1 MFHFNRKKEV
11 QISEEQSKQFMDV
24 QEAHYKK
31 LEESMK
37 IEQEEMYRRLSSRM
51 EELIQTQQ
59 KKQENLTD
67 AVEDLL
73 DEWEEGNQLVEE
85 YKEQL
90 TKEKQQSQQFL
101 SLVQVLVAQNQL
113 LQKEI
118 QKIYE
123 KDSEQQNAWKQQL
136 ELFEQQKQKAMSEC
150 ELQLFGEEGQ
160 LVDGSYHQ
168 VLEAVDTNETE
179 KHARI
184 AKIHEPG
191 ILYQGKII
199 KKATVTAYK

>member
-11 QISEEQSKQFMDV
+11 QISEEQSKQFMEA

-31 LEESMK
+31 MAESLK
-37 IEQEEMYRRLSSRM
+37 TEQEEMYQRLSSHV
-51 EELIQTQQ
+51 EELLQTQQ

-73 DEWEEGNQLVEE
+73 DEWDEGNQLAEE

-90 TKEKQQSQQFL
+90 KKEKQQNQQVL
-101 SLVQVLVAQNQL
+101 SLVQVLIVQNQL

-123 KDSEQQNAWKQQL
+123 KDSEHQNAWKQQL
-136 ELFEQQKQKAMSEC
+136 ELLEQQTQKAMSEC

-160 LVDGSYHQ
+160 LVDGAYHQ
-168 VLEAVDTNETE
+168 VLEAVDTNESE

-191 ILYQGKII
+191 VLYQGKII

>member
-136 ELFEQQKQKAMSEC
+136 ELFKQQKQKAMSEC